1 MNEGSKKS
9 PVPAGV
15 RSMTGFAQARRQEAA
30 GAVTVTI
37 KAVNHRFLDLHPHY
51 PPSLDAWTATIEK
64 GVRARLR
71 RGHIDVTFT
80 IETATAPAPRLNRA
94 LIDAYLEAFNT
105 LSRELANPDAQP
117 EVNEILRIPGVLSVE
132 SGNAA
137 IPAPEEDSPWHGLLL
152 GTLEDCLDQLDRM
165 RQQEGTAL
173 ADDLRQRLRTLEA
186 ATSEIEKQR
195 ETLES
200 HLFSRLQ
207 RRMQTLLGESV
218 PGDRLLQ
225 EAALVAERSDVT
237 EELTRLRTH
246 LQQFHAMLNDGVEV
260 GRKLDFLLQEL
271 NREVNTMLSKT
282 AGVAGE
288 GLRISEL
295 GVEMKAEI
303 EKVREQVQNIE

>member
-1 MNEGSKKS
+1 MNEGSKQS
-9 PVPAGV
+9 PAPAGV

-30 GAVTVTI
+30 GVVTVTI
-37 KAVNHRFLDLHPHY
+37 KAVNHRYLDLHPHY
-51 PPSLDAWTATIEK
+51 PSALDAWAATIEK
-64 GVRARLR
+64 AVRARLR

-80 IETATAPAPRLNRA
+80 IETAAATAPRLNRP
-94 LIDAYLEAFNT
+94 LIDAYLEAFNM
-105 LSRELANPDAQP
+105 LARELANPGAQP
-117 EVNEILRIPGVLSVE
+117 EISEILRLPGVLSVE
-132 SGNAA
+132 SGSAVV
-137 IPAPEEDSPWHGLLL
+137 PAPDEAGPWHDLLL
-152 GTLEDCLDQLDRM
+152 GTLADCLDQLDRM
-165 RQQEGTAL
+165 RQQEGAAL
-173 ADDLRQRLRTLEA
+173 AEDLRQRLRTLEK
-186 ATSEIEKQR
+186 ATAEIEGQR

-200 HLFSRLQ
+200 HLFARLQ
-207 RRMQTLLGESV
+207 RRMQSLLGDSI

-246 LQQFHAMLNDGVEV
+246 LQQFHAMLDDGVEV

-303 EKVREQVQNIE
+303 EKLREQVQNIE

>member
-1 MNEGSKKS
+1 MNQGLKKS
-9 PVPAGV
+9 PAAGV
-15 RSMTGFAQARRQEAA
+15 RSMTGFAQARRQGAP
-30 GAVTVTI
+30 GAVMVTI
-37 KAVNHRFLDLHPHY
+37 KAVNHRYLDLHPHY
-51 PPSLDAWTATIEK
+51 PSSLDAWAATIEK
-64 GVRARLR
+64 AVRARLR

-80 IETATAPAPRLNRA
+80 IETATATAPRLNRP

-105 LSRELANPDAQP
+105 LARDLAHPEAQP
-117 EVNEILRIPGVLSVE
+117 EISEILRIPGVLSVE
-132 SGNAA
+132 SGNAS
-137 IPAPEEDSPWHGLLL
+137 IPAPDDDGPWRDLLL
-152 GTLEDCLDQLDRM
+152 GTLEDCLDQLDQM
-165 RQQEGTAL
+165 RQQEGAAL
-173 ADDLRQRLRTLEA
+173 AEDLRQRLRTLEA
-186 ATSEIEKQR
+186 ATAEIGQQR

-207 RRMQTLLGESV
+207 RRMQALLGDSV

-225 EAALVAERSDVT
+225 EAALIAERSDVT
-237 EELTRLRTH
+237 EELTRLHTH

>member
-9 PVPAGV
+9 PAPAGV

-37 KAVNHRFLDLHPHY
+37 KAVNHRYLDLHPHY
-51 PPSLDAWTATIEK
+51 PSSLDAWAATIEK
-64 GVRARLR
+64 AVRARLR
-71 RGHIDVTFT
+71 RGHIDVTFS
-80 IETATAPAPRLNRA
+80 IETATAAAPRLNRA

-105 LSRELANPDAQP
+105 LSRELANPDEQP
-117 EVNEILRIPGVLSVE
+117 EVTEILRLPGVLSVE
-132 SGNAA
+132 TGSAA
-137 IPAPEEDSPWHGLLL
+137 IPSPEDESPWRGLLL
-152 GTLEDCLDQLDRM
+152 GTLDDCLEQLDRM
-165 RQQEGTAL
+165 RQQEGAAL

-186 ATSEIEKQR
+186 ATAEIEQQR

-207 RRMQTLLGESV
+207 RRMQSLLGDSV

-225 EAALVAERSDVT
+225 EAALIAERSDVT